1 MLENVSKS
9 ITNSLRKKGIVLDE
23 FADVYQYGFELL
35 LSFLVS
41 TGLII
46 IAGIILNRF
55 IETLVFL
62 LVFISLRSFTG
73 GFHAMKYWICTVST
87 FGVYSLV
94 MIVSSCVSVNFHVFY
109 ILFLFGSIILYIKAP
124 VENPNKELTKKQK
137 SKYKWISLALFFGL
151 LLIGYVFVK
160 SNSAVSSTICFTL
173 IIDLT
178 LMFVRTPK
186 KKDFRNES
194 ESFNLT
200 KGEVLWKISLV
211 NFWQRSLWFLRRLQ
225 QGLRL
230 FGICISLRNPKTSRM
245 RNKDQDKT
253 GCMASRF
260 ILEKAKGNI
269 VNKQGVIV
277 ASNWLTCFCFYVII
291 IKKLKLNL
299 SMLIN

>member
-1 MLENVSKS
+1 MLEKASKS
-9 ITNSLRKKGIVLDE
+9 ITNSLRKKGIVRDE

-137 SKYKWISLALFFGL
+137 SRYKWISLVLFFGL
-151 LLIGYVFVK
+151 SLIGYVFLK
-160 SNSAVSSTICFTL
+160 SDSAVSSTICFTL

-200 KGEVLWKISLV
+200 KGEVL
-211 NFWQRSLWFLRRLQ
+211 
-225 QGLRL
+225 
-230 FGICISLRNPKTSRM
+230 
-245 RNKDQDKT
+245 
-253 GCMASRF
+253 
-260 ILEKAKGNI
+260 
-269 VNKQGVIV
+269 
-277 ASNWLTCFCFYVII
+277 
-291 IKKLKLNL
+291 
-299 SMLIN
+299 